1 MEQSIDFFKNFGSC
15 RYIDDD
21 FIMFR
26 GLKKEALDY
35 YSNRIDE
42 AVLGVCTNG
51 HGKLTVNMKNYD
63 LNPHDIMILSPG
75 AIVKEGY
82 ISDDLDGLFISC
94 SKKFCDEVI
103 FQNIPQ
109 LVGAF
114 MFLNDNQVIPM
125 EEKDYIHLHRF
136 YEFIWDNT
144 EKGDSLLTKEIL
156 RHLLTAMALWLY
168 SLLPVSQHG
177 LTKNRQES
185 IVEKFLQDAQDQ
197 YKQERRVGYYAQLQF
212 ITPKY
217 LSMVVKLVTG
227 KTVSDWINSF
237 VILAA
242 KSQLKNTIKTI
253 QEIAVEL
260 NFPNQSF
267 FGKYFKKNT
276 GMSPSDYRSS
286 N

>member
-1 MEQSIDFFKNFGSC
+1 
-15 RYIDDD
+15 
-21 FIMFR
+21 
-26 GLKKEALDY
+26 
-35 YSNRIDE
+35 
-42 AVLGVCTNG
+42 
-51 HGKLTVNMKNYD
+51 
-63 LNPHDIMILSPG
+63 
-75 AIVKEGY
+75 
-82 ISDDLDGLFISC
+82 
-94 SKKFCDEVI
+94 
-103 FQNIPQ
+103 
-109 LVGAF
+109 
-114 MFLNDNQVIPM
+114 
-125 EEKDYIHLHRF
+125 
-136 YEFIWDNT
+136 
-144 EKGDSLLTKEIL
+144 
-156 RHLLTAMALWLY
+156 MALWLY
-168 SLLPVSQHG
+168 SLLPISQHG